1 MLRHT
6 KNYKNPIQSRQPPQ
20 KSNIFKRILCLIKKN
35 CYFNFEKVFLITF
48 SKGNGRAKVEEN
60 NSNDTLVCDD
70 DAHKVVLCA
79 LQSLFLKGWVL
90 RFKKM
95 ILKIHLM
102 VKAKTTQVWETSLRK
117 NTGSSTNGEIHI
129 LSTNSNLRLKNLK
142 FWAQNTNSC
151 S

>member
-1 MLRHT
+1 MLKKDKKSNSCSDTQKITR
-6 KNYKNPIQSRQPPQ
+6 IQSNPGTPTK

-79 LQSLFLKGWVL
+79 YSPF
-90 RFKKM
+90 F
-95 ILKIHLM
+95 
-102 VKAKTTQVWETSLRK
+102 
-117 NTGSSTNGEIHI
+117 
-129 LSTNSNLRLKNLK
+129 
-142 FWAQNTNSC
+142 
-151 S
+151 